1 MVSKTQKKSKS
12 GRSQRGKGLFTTNT
26 KKYTNLRY
34 KNRNFELPKL
44 VCTKCNSDEFKH
56 KKLKLGTK
64 MKSFLLDTDAFDN
77 TYGAFT
83 CTNCGFVQFY
93 SENTKYNSEKSQDSR
108 RKSK

>member
-1 MVSKTQKKSKS
+1 MVCKTQKKSKS
-12 GRSQRGKGLFTTNT
+12 TRSQHGKGLFTTHT

-34 KNRNFELPKL
+34 KNKNFELKKL
-44 VCTKCNSDEFKH
+44 VCTKCQSDEFKH

-64 MKSFLLDTDAFDN
+64 MKSFLLDGDAFDN

-93 SENTKYNSEKSQDSR
+93 SENTKYNSEKSQNKDN
-108 RKSK
+108 K